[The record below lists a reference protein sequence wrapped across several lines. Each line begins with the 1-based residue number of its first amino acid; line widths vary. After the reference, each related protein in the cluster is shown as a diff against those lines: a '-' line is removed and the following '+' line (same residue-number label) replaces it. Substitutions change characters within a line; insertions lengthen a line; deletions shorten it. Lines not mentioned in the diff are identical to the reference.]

1 MKPEKKWYLALVL
14 TTVLLAATAAGAFAQ
29 GYPTKPVRWI
39 VPYPPGGGADLV
51 GRVIGQ
57 KLNEKWGQQVV
68 IDNRGGAGATIGTAM
83 AAKADPDG
91 YTFILASPA
100 HAINAT
106 LYTKLPFNTEK
117 DFIPVT
123 QLTSSPNFMVV
134 PHSLPAKTV
143 REFIAL
149 AKSKPGQLNYAS
161 SGRGTGT
168 HLSGVLFNLM
178 AGVDILHVPYKGGG
192 PAMNDLIAGQVQLMF
207 EGMTSVQHAKSGKAR
222 ILAVTTAKRSLVLPD
237 VPTISEAGLPG
248 YEVNSWY
255 GVYLPAGTPQK
266 IVTQLNQDIV
276 QILRLPDVQARL
288 ASLGAEVVGSTEE
301 QFTAFTK
308 AEIDKWAKVVT
319 ASGARVD

>member
-1 MKPEKKWYLALVL
+1 MKLEKKLYLALVF
-14 TTVLLAATAAGAFAQ
+14 TTALLAATAAGAFAQ

-68 IDNRGGAGATIGTAM
+68 IDNRGGAGATIGTGIV
-83 AAKADPDG
+83 AKSDPDG

-106 LYTKLPFNTEK
+106 MYSKLPFNTEK

-134 PHSLPAKTV
+134 PHSVPAKTV
-143 REFIAL
+143 KEFIAL

-178 AGVDILHVPYKGGG
+178 AGVDIVHVPYKGGG

-207 EGMTSVQHAKSGKAR
+207 EGMTSIQHAKSGKVR
-222 ILAVTTAKRSLVLPD
+222 ILAVTTAKRSPVMPD
-237 VPTISEAGLPG
+237 VPTVSEAGLPG
-248 YEVNSWY
+248 YEVN
-255 GVYLPAGTPQK
+255 LPAGTPQK

-288 ASLGAEVVGSTEE
+288 GSMGAEAVGSTEE

-319 ASGARVD
+319 ASGTRVD